1 MIKVNLPAG
10 KYVVA
15 VSGGVDSVALLDIL
29 SQKPEL
35 ELIVAHF
42 DHGIREESAEDAEFV
57 AELAKKYNLKFETKR
72 EDLGA
77 KSSEELARK
86 RRYLFLNEIADRYQ
100 ARLVTAHHADD
111 VIETIA
117 INLMRGT
124 GWRGLS
130 AMDSDIVRPLTE
142 ITKAEIVN
150 YAKVNGLSWHED
162 LTNAG
167 DNYLRNKI
175 RRQTMPLDLGAKRQL
190 LILWHEQKRLKNDID
205 KEIGELNNINSQSRY
220 FFININQSIAI
231 EILRNLTNGR
241 LTRPQ
246 LINLLYAIKT
256 FMPHKIYDAGDGV
269 KVNFGSRN
277 FTVELLK

>member
-150 YAKVNGLSWHED
+150 YAKANGLSWHED